1 MIDIFA
7 LFLLLLTFF
16 VSKVR
21 IAEMLTQ
28 LDFKMMLFLNP
39 NLGGGSKNYHTS
51 HCLKPVKIMLETLNL
66 ACKYTPICSFRKY
79 TFQCLAPL
87 NFADVSIFLQKNQ
100 RFLSKKV
107 LYSKQQ
113 CQSCVRNFLVLPS
126 IFVRTK
132 VTVIENITFA
142 DSVSGI
148 WPPDCSKLAKNPK
161 K

>member
-16 VSKVR
+16 VCKVR
-21 IAEMLTQ
+21 NAEMLTK

-39 NLGGGSKNYHTS
+39 NLGGGSKNYYTS
-51 HCLKPVKIMLETLNL
+51 HCLKPVKIMLETSNL

-107 LYSKQQ
+107 PLLKAIVLEL
-113 CQSCVRNFLVLPS
+113 CQKFFSSAFNF
-126 IFVRTK
+126 
-132 VTVIENITFA
+132 
-142 DSVSGI
+142 
-148 WPPDCSKLAKNPK
+148 CKNK
-161 K
+161 GYLLLKT

>member
-1 MIDIFA
+1 MDFNMIDIFA

-100 RFLSKKV
+100 CFLPKKV
-107 LYSKQQ
+107 PLLKAIVLEL
-113 CQSCVRNFLVLPS
+113 CQKFFSSAFNFCKK
-126 IFVRTK
+126 K
-132 VTVIENITFA
+132 VN
-142 DSVSGI
+142 
-148 WPPDCSKLAKNPK
+148 CY
-161 K
+161 

>member
-1 MIDIFA
+1 MDFNMIDIFA

-28 LDFKMMLFLNP
+28 LDFKMMLFLNL
-39 NLGGGSKNYHTS
+39 NLGGSKNYHTS
-51 HCLKPVKIMLETLNL
+51 HCLKPVKIMLETSNL
-66 ACKYTPICSFRKY
+66 ACKYTPIFSFRKY

-107 LYSKQQ
+107 PLLKAIVLEL
-113 CQSCVRNFLVLPS
+113 CQKFFSSAFNF
-126 IFVRTK
+126 
-132 VTVIENITFA
+132 
-142 DSVSGI
+142 
-148 WPPDCSKLAKNPK
+148 CKNK
-161 K
+161 GYCY

>member
-1 MIDIFA
+1 MDFNMIDIFA

-21 IAEMLTQ
+21 NAEMLTK

-39 NLGGGSKNYHTS
+39 NPGGSKIIPPS
-51 HCLKPVKIMLETLNL
+51 HCLKPVKIMLETSNL

-87 NFADVSIFLQKNQ
+87 NFADVSISLQKNQ

-107 LYSKQQ
+107 PLLKAIVLDL
-113 CQSCVRNFLVLPS
+113 CQNFFS
-126 IFVRTK
+126 SAFS
-132 VTVIENITFA
+132 FY
-142 DSVSGI
+142 
-148 WPPDCSKLAKNPK
+148 KNK
-161 K
+161 GYCY